1 MTTVVNLTK
10 HRKAK
15 AAAQAKA
22 EAVAN
27 RVRFGRTK
35 VGKAFDAARVGAAAP
50 LKSRRSTEPKQ
61 D

>member
-22 EAVAN
+22 EAVEN
-27 RVRFGRTK
+27 RIRFGRTK
-35 VGKAFDAARVGAAAP
+35 VKKAFDAARAGVRVP
-50 LKSRRSTEPKQ
+50 LTRRPLTDPDQ